1 MSRLHFQ
8 NYHQN
13 FRFEFLLISLQIY
26 SIFLTNVFCV
36 SILRCLYPYIHTYS
50 ALIQA
55 IGRCSPEL
63 RCAVPTRYEEMF
75 EKKLQNVIQS
85 ECGNKDFGIAL
96 QFLSVDPV
104 EAECDMIDRACKGFG
119 TDELLLLTII
129 CGRTNTE
136 IDLLKVNEKYEYL
149 SLFSMMRRVF
159 GIIFSILPCILFV
172 LSHSLFLSSKF
183 S

>member
-1 MSRLHFQ
+1 MFL
-8 NYHQN
+8 
-13 FRFEFLLISLQIY
+13 RFHPSLFISIHSLIH
-26 SIFLTNVFCV
+26 V
-36 SILRCLYPYIHTYS
+36 YS

-63 RCAVPTRYEEMF
+63 RCVVPTRYEEMF

-129 CGRTNTE
+129 CGRTNAE
-136 IDLLKVNEKYEYL
+136 IDLLKVNE
-149 SLFSMMRRVF
+149 
-159 GIIFSILPCILFV
+159 
-172 LSHSLFLSSKF
+172 
-183 S
+183 